1 MNTVFPGQPAR
12 AGSILV
18 LAVMLFIAGCGNV
31 GPARPEPPPPPDDPV
46 TVVNPMPDPAPD
58 CTGDSCADP
67 GSGFVGET
75 RPMHGVAF
83 DAQLFSVGFSTGE
96 PPDSYIPVDLYDPQ
110 IQADDLTVTAFS
122 GTIEGIA
129 QEDVPAALESLSGRA
144 SGNDLFVGFHT
155 HPGWRFGLHGAGL
168 IAPDTFTDD
177 AAFANPFLALS
188 RNGAVAGI
196 STHIGQGALR
206 VAAFHGTAQYGE
218 RRDPDTGR
226 SGGALLEYRFA
237 PGARSGVALQAGW
250 LREAERLA
258 GSRPSG
264 AFGELDADAGFLGF
278 AAHRRIGA
286 RWTALISAHGG
297 MSRAG
302 AQSQGSLHD
311 LSALWTSAFGV
322 GLIGKGIGH
331 AHGRLALRVSQP
343 LRVEAGAAWLRW
355 PSDRSRDRQALLQ
368 ETRLGLTPS
377 GRQLDLE
384 LGWSRPW
391 QGGHAYLAALGSRD
405 AGHIRGASDFALLLR
420 YRRGF

>member
-18 LAVMLFIAGCGNV
+18 LAVMLLIAGCGNV
-31 GPARPEPPPPPDDPV
+31 GPARPEPPPDEPV
-46 TVVNPMPDPAPD
+46 TVVNPMPAPETD

-75 RPMHGVAF
+75 RPIHGVAF
-83 DAQLFSVGFSTGE
+83 DAQLFSVGFVTGKG
-96 PPDSYIPVDLYDPQ
+96 PDSYISIDLDAATRPLGETR
-110 IQADDLTVTAFS
+110 IVT
-122 GTIEGIA
+122 G
-129 QEDVPAALESLSGRA
+129 AALA
-144 SGNDLFVGFHT
+144 
-155 HPGWRFGLHGAGL
+155 
-168 IAPDTFTDD
+168 
-177 AAFANPFLALS
+177 
-188 RNGAVAGI
+188 GAVAGV
-196 STHIGQGALR
+196 STHVGQGALR
-206 VAAFHGTAQYGE
+206 VAAFHGAAQYGE
-218 RRDPDTGR
+218 RRDPDAGR
-226 SGGALLEYRFA
+226 SAGALLEYRFT

-250 LREAERLA
+250 LRETERLV

-297 MSRAG
+297 VSRGG
-302 AQSQGSLHD
+302 AQSQGLLHD
-311 LSALWTSAFGV
+311 LAALWTSAFGLGLV
-322 GLIGKGIGH
+322 GEGIGH

-355 PSDRSRDRQALLQ
+355 PSGHSHDRQALLE